1 MTHEKKQTIIN
12 RLVAA
17 GFSLKQTGKFD
28 SVRARFCFAIDEVV
42 LIVFTGTIS
51 SGVIN
56 FEVRIPDSAPT
67 EIITANIDAIADY
80 ARRNTTRPTE
90 YGQAS

>member
-17 GFSLKQTGKFD
+17 GFSLKQHGKFH
-28 SVRARFCFAIDEVV
+28 SVRARFYFAINEVV
-42 LIVFTGTIS
+42 LIVFTGAAN
-51 SGVIN
+51 SGMID
-56 FEVRIPDSAPT
+56 FEVRIPDSAPI

-80 ARRNTTRPTE
+80 SRRNTARPTE
-90 YGQAS
+90 YGQA